1 MAMQRSDDALMR
13 WICWC
18 RCASSCHS
26 LTLTLDGGLI
36 ASGHFDGSLRFWDMR
51 SGRLAREVKQL
62 HDHQICSVA
71 AGLLGGEE
79 NSRDHTLWG

>member
-1 MAMQRSDDALMR
+1 MANELSLP
-13 WICWC
+13 C

-26 LTLTLDGGLI
+26 LTLTLDGALI

-62 HDHQICSVA
+62 HDQQICSVA
-71 AGLLGGEE
+71 GGLLG
-79 NSRDHTLWG
+79 SAHYLDSIHTKSA